1 MDKVN
6 RDTFLEDIKDEYED
20 IREDHYDNLK
30 ERKYLS
36 LEKARQKKLVID
48 WLEYTPSNEY
58 KQKNL

>member
-1 MDKVN
+1 MN

-36 LEKARQKKLVID
+36 IEKAREKKLNINWND
-48 WLEYTPSNEY
+48 YRPSKPVLFMCDY
-58 KQKNL
+58 